1 MIKQDVVYD
10 VATADTIKELN
21 RIVNEA
27 LLKGW
32 ELVGG
37 VSCSKAVDQ
46 GRYEYLFSQAVIR
59 PRTISDTL

>member
-1 MIKQDVVYD
+1 MKQDMVYD
-10 VATADTIKELN
+10 VAVADTSKELVA
-21 RIVNEA
+21 IVNRA
-27 LLKGW
+27 LAQGW